1 MLIAWNLL
9 KNDTKSYYY
18 LHDSSFKYI
27 NNEDFLYN
35 NINLSFFE
43 SDNKLSVDTNNYI
56 EQNYF
61 LIVSDSFNRETKF
74 NEYVLKLLKNKI
86 MLKFISEFYS
96 ISVLEYV
103 YQYLFLKQFF
113 FFNILPSLKFE
124 SFKTSIHLF
133 ALKYF
138 YNMKFSNYFR
148 NLTHVYALKSLTDTI
163 NYAEDLDSNYLC
175 INIIE
180 DFFFLITL

>member
-9 KNDTKSYYY
+9 KNDIKFYYY
-18 LHDSSFKYI
+18 SGDSSFKYI
-27 NNEDFLYN
+27 NDEDQLYN
-35 NINLSFFE
+35 KINLSIFE
-43 SDNKLSVDTNNYI
+43 QDSKLNIVIDNCVEGS
-56 EQNYF
+56 YF
-61 LIVSDSFNRETKF
+61 LTVPNNFNREIRF

-133 ALKYF
+133 ALRYF
-138 YNMKFSNYFR
+138 YNIKFSNYFR
-148 NLTHVYALKSLTDTI
+148 NLTHVYTLKSLISTS
-163 NYAEDLDSNYLC
+163 NYLEDLDSNYLYLC
-175 INIIE
+175 ISE
-180 DFFFLITL
+180 DFFFF